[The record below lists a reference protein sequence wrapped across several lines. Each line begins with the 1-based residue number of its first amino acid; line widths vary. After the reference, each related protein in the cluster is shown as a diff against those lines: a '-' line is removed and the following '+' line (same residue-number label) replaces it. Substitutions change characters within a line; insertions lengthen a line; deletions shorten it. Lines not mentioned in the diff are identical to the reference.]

1 MSAIKKWSIDKIT
14 SRTKEKEPRSYKSH
28 NSAKVNG
35 KSLSDVDD
43 SYDEEDNVS
52 DFGNTEILFLFNS
65 K

>member
-1 MSAIKKWSIDKIT
+1 M
-14 SRTKEKEPRSYKSH
+14 
-28 NSAKVNG
+28 NG

-52 DFGNTEILFLFNS
+52 DFGNTEILLLFNS

>member
-1 MSAIKKWSIDKIT
+1 M

-28 NSAKVNG
+28 DSAKVNG